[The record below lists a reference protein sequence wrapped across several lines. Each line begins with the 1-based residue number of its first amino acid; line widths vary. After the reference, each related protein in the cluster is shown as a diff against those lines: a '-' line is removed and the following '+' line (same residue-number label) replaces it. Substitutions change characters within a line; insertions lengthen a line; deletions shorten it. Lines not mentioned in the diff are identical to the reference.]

1 MSSLYIPEDVQAEF
15 LIGIFGARSN
25 KSLIATNNSE
35 DFDARLVFTKLLRQQ
50 RDESHQKRN
59 STLL

>member
-25 KSLIATNNSE
+25 KSLIATNNAE
-35 DFDARLVFTKLLRQQ
+35 DFDPRLVFTELLR
-50 RDESHQKRN
+50 
-59 STLL
+59 